1 MATAFVLDNLFIGVV
16 ESNEPSEIGFHYFIA
31 SLHFARETNLN
42 ISWELQWS
50 IVSPF
55 SRIVLPREIYDE

>member
-1 MATAFVLDNLFIGVV
+1 MFDYLFIGIV
-16 ESNEPSEIGFHYFIA
+16 ENNEPSEIGFHYFIA
-31 SLHFARETNLN
+31 SLHFAKETNLN

-55 SRIVLPREIYDE
+55 SRIALLREIYDE